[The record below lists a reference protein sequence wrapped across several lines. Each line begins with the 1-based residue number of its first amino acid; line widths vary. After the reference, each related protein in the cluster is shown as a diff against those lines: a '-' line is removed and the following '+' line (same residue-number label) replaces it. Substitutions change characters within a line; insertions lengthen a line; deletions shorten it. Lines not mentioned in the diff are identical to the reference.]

1 MTSEPLDRR
10 SAPESIWSTANVA
23 EAMPGVM
30 TPLSWSVF
38 GPAVELGTRAAFR
51 SVGVLTEVE
60 AGLPRDE
67 STWFLS
73 VFAGRAAARVNFF
86 CEMGDRLPGTSAR
99 SIAEQLLS
107 AAPDDVPECPT
118 KRRYPH
124 IAVGFPRTFATAPR
138 AMARFRGVAN
148 RQWSARIPAIAALSR
163 DDARAELARSEAL
176 FRVAMAHQCTV
187 SLAVV
192 QPVFEQLQR
201 ATGDALFPILG
212 GQSGHEESALVADL
226 WACSRGRIDEDC
238 VVARHGY
245 HGPMEGEISARV
257 WREDRA
263 PLRSLLEQYTERG
276 DDADPARTR
285 AALLGRRDEVLNAL
299 LAGRSRPERARIRA
313 VVALADRYLP
323 MRGVG
328 KVGFLQALD
337 LCRASARR
345 LGECLIQDG
354 VLDASEDVFFL
365 TVAELTS
372 SLPVD
377 ARALIK
383 ERREA
388 HARYLG
394 LDLPSQWVGQ
404 PVPVPRQH
412 GGSAAD
418 RPRLLTGRGV
428 NAGTVTGRARVVLD
442 PSDADIEGG
451 DILVARI
458 TDPGWAALLFL
469 SAGLVV
475 DIGGTLSHAAV
486 VSRELGIPCV
496 VDTRSGTETLRTG
509 DLIRVDGRAGTVEVL
524 ATADAAD

>member
-1 MTSEPLDRR
+1 MSATAELLNRR
-10 SAPESIWSTANVA
+10 SAPDSLWSTANVA

-38 GPAVELGTRAAFR
+38 GPAVELGTRSAFR
-51 SVGVLTEVE
+51 SVGVLSEDE
-60 AGLPRDE
+60 AKLPQE
-67 STWFLS
+67 EATWFLS

-107 AAPDDVPECPT
+107 TAPDDVPESPT

-124 IAVGFPRTFATAPR
+124 IAVGFPRTFGLAPR
-138 AMARFRGVAN
+138 ALTRFREAAG
-148 RQWSARIPAIAALSR
+148 RQWSTRIPVIAELSA
-163 DDARAELARSEAL
+163 DGARAELARSNEL

-192 QPVFEQLQR
+192 QPVFEQLQK
-201 ATGDALFPILG
+201 ATGNALFPILG
-212 GQSGHEESALVADL
+212 GQAGHEESALVADL
-226 WACSRGRIDEDC
+226 WACSRGRINEDT

-263 PLRSLLEQYTERG
+263 PLRSLLEQYAERG
-276 DDADPARTR
+276 EAADPARTR
-285 AALLGRRDEVLNAL
+285 ADLLSRRADAVSDL
-299 LAGRSRPERARIRA
+299 LARRSRVERARVRA

-328 KVGFLQALD
+328 KVAFLQGLD

-345 LGECLIQDG
+345 LGDCLVHDG
-354 VLDASEDVFFL
+354 GLDDPEDVFFL
-365 TVAELTS
+365 KIAELTGP
-372 SLPVD
+372 LPAD

-404 PVPVPRQH
+404 AVPVPRQ
-412 GGSAAD
+412 GASSAE
-418 RPRLLTGRGV
+418 RLRLITGTGV
-428 NAGTVTGRARVVLD
+428 NAGVVTGRARVIVD
-442 PSDADIEGG
+442 PSDADIEEGE
-451 DILVARI
+451 ILVARI

-469 SAGLVV
+469 SVGLVV

-496 VDTRSGTETLRTG
+496 VNTKNGTEVLRTG
-509 DLIRVDGRAGTVEVL
+509 DLIRVDGGSGTVEVL
-524 ATADAAD
+524 EPA

>member
-1 MTSEPLDRR
+1 MVTATSGLLNRR
-10 SAPESIWSTANVA
+10 SAPDSIWSTANVA

-51 SVGVLTEVE
+51 SVGVLTEDE
-60 AGLPRDE
+60 AALPADE
-67 STWFLS
+67 TTWFLG

-107 AAPDDVPECPT
+107 AAPDDIPESPT
-118 KRRYPH
+118 KRRYAH
-124 IAVGFPRTFATAPR
+124 IAVGFPRTFLSAPG
-138 AMARFRGVAN
+138 AMGRFRCAAA
-148 RQWSARIPAIAALSR
+148 RRWSARVPVIPELSQEG
-163 DDARAELARSEAL
+163 ARAELARSDEI
-176 FRVAMAHQCTV
+176 FRAAMAHQCTV
-187 SLAVV
+187 SLAIV
-192 QPVFEQLQR
+192 QPVFEQLQK

-212 GQSGHEESALVADL
+212 GQPGHEESALVADL
-226 WACSRGRIDEDC
+226 WACSRGQIDEDT

-245 HGPMEGEISARV
+245 HGPMEGEISTRV
-257 WREDRA
+257 WREDRG
-263 PLRSLLEQYTERG
+263 PLRNLIGQYAERRE
-276 DDADPARTR
+276 DADPARTR
-285 AALLGRRDEVLNAL
+285 ADLLSRRADALSDLLGD
-299 LAGRSRPERARIRA
+299 RSHVERARIRA

-328 KVGFLQALD
+328 KVAFLQALD

-345 LGECLIQDG
+345 LGECLVREG
-354 VLDASEDVFFL
+354 ELDDCEDVFFL
-365 TVAELTS
+365 TVPELTG
-372 SLPVD
+372 SLPTD

-388 HARYLG
+388 HDRYLG

-404 PVPVPRQH
+404 PVPAPRQPC
-412 GGSAAD
+412 GPAAD
-418 RPRLLTGRGV
+418 RPKVVTGTGV

-442 PSDADIEGG
+442 PSDADIEDGE
-451 DILVARI
+451 ILVARI
-458 TDPGWAALLFL
+458 TDPGWAALIFL

-496 VDTRSGTETLRTG
+496 VDTRIGTEALRTG
-509 DLIRVDGRAGTVEVL
+509 DLIRVDGGTGTVEVL
-524 ATADAAD
+524 GAL